1 LLKNLKTR
9 GNYQVKSKREF
20 FSSES
25 NSLGHLGGQMDL
37 SFLGNV
43 NWEVVAQLSMLAAVV
58 LAGPIVIF
66 ALAALKG
73 DL

>member
-1 LLKNLKTR
+1 
-9 GNYQVKSKREF
+9 
-20 FSSES
+20 
-25 NSLGHLGGQMDL
+25 MDL
-37 SFLGNV
+37 SFLGNI
-43 NWEVVAQLSMLAAVV
+43 NWEVVAQLTMLAAVV

>member
-1 LLKNLKTR
+1 MSLL
-9 GNYQVKSKREF
+9 GF
-20 FSSES
+20 
-25 NSLGHLGGQMDL
+25 LGIDL
-37 SFLGNV
+37 SLLNSI
-43 NWEVVAQLSMLAAVV
+43 NWEVIAQLTMLAAIV

>member
-1 LLKNLKTR
+1 
-9 GNYQVKSKREF
+9 
-20 FSSES
+20 
-25 NSLGHLGGQMDL
+25 MDFL
-37 SFLGNV
+37 SNV
-43 NWEVVAQLSMLAAVV
+43 NWEVIAQLTMLAAVV